1 MTMMSDKLDQEIK
14 ELEAGMRGARAEGEG
29 TGKSTGDTSEG
40 QPSEQAEAAS
50 PKPEANQKQEPEKAD
65 PPKSDTLERAKEW
78 EHRFKQYKKST
89 DQTIYNLRQEVATL
103 ERKLLEAQV
112 EVDKAQSEVE
122 VLKQKER
129 IAERRSKLLS
139 EDVVGIVGEDV
150 ARTLADTIDSS
161 IAEEVGP
168 LKAKLKE
175 QREAKL
181 KAAKT
186 AEEQQTEAANTQ
198 FQQTFKE
205 LIARNGF
212 DFETINYDPNFVDG
226 YLSNVDPVTGE
237 TYRDLLQN
245 AVQLRDAAGV
255 ARIFVDYGL
264 KVKADFSANV
274 EPLGEGA
281 SAPTT
286 PAKAAEPEVEFVTK
300 QEIDEFYDGGYKSM
314 SQKEIEAFEAKV
326 VRCAENNQIR

>member
-1 MTMMSDKLDQEIK
+1 MMSDKLDQEIK
-14 ELEAGMRGARAEGEG
+14 ELEAGMKGTRAEGEG
-29 TGKSTGDTSEG
+29 TGKSTDNTSEG
-40 QPSEQAEAAS
+40 QPSEKVEADS
-50 PKPEANQKQEPEKAD
+50 PKPEANQKQEPDKAD
-65 PPKSDTLERAKEW
+65 PPKSDTLERADVW

-103 ERKLLEAQV
+103 ERKNLETKI
-112 EVDKAQSEVE
+112 EIDKAQAEVE
-122 VLKQKER
+122 VLKQQER

-168 LKAKLKE
+168 LKKKLKE

-181 KAAKT
+181 EGARS
-186 AEEQQTEAANTQ
+186 AEEQQTEVANTH
-198 FQQTFKE
+198 FQRSFKE

-212 DFETINYDPNFVDG
+212 DFETINFDPNFVDG
-226 YLSNVDPVTGE
+226 YLNNVDPITGV
-237 TYRDLLQN
+237 TYRDALDN
-245 AVQLRDAAGV
+245 AVQIKDAAGV
-255 ARIFVDYGL
+255 AKIFVEYGL
-264 KVKADFSANV
+264 KVKADFSENV

-281 SAPTT
+281 GAPTT
-286 PAKAAEPEVEFVTK
+286 LTAASTEPEVEFVTK
-300 QEIDEFYDGGYKSM
+300 QEIDEFYENGYKSM
-314 SQKEIEAFEAKV
+314 TQKEIDAFEEKV